1 MHVFDI
7 DCVNDH
13 IVFVQT
19 AASKTPS
26 KSKSTDMDGLA
37 EVYDELSKKSSK
49 GKKIWL
55 HAFVGAG
62 SMQSTSIGRRLP
74 R

>member
-49 GKKIWL
+49 GKKI
-55 HAFVGAG
+55 
-62 SMQSTSIGRRLP
+62 
-74 R
+74 